1 MRRSAGSARP
11 RAAASR
17 ARSQEAVPQG
27 MKLAAAVLLLLAQG
41 RGTGT
46 DSLAGRVRRLVDS
59 YVAAYFERHPDE
71 ATLAGAAAVRHD
83 RWPDNSPQGIAHWW
97 LRENAWLA
105 ELEVTHAESLV
116 GRPRSEEHT
125 SELQSQSNLVCR
137 LLLE

>member
-71 ATLAGAAAVRHD
+71 ATLAGAAGVRHD

-105 ELEVTHAESLV
+105 GRAGSHAESLA
-116 GRPRSEEHT
+116 GRPQRT
-125 SELQSQSNLVCR
+125 PPWLIR
-137 LLLE
+137 